1 MEGAAVIG
9 DEHDLEHAVQ
19 DELRLVE
26 AGHPDEEMSMP
37 IADWQFDPTDVQRYE
52 VGLHTLLGAVEAE
65 HDGEHQGPPA
75 L

>member
-1 MEGAAVIG
+1 VIG

-26 AGHPDEEMSMP
+26 AGHAEEEMSMP

-52 VGLHTLLGAVEAE
+52 VGLHSLLGAVEAE
-65 HDGEHQGPPA
+65 QDGGPQAP
-75 L
+75 

>member
-1 MEGAAVIG
+1 VIG
-9 DEHDLEHAVQ
+9 DEQDLEHAVQ

-26 AGHPDEEMSMP
+26 AGHPEEEMSMP
-37 IADWQFDPTDVQRYE
+37 IADWQFDPTDVERYE

-65 HDGEHQGPPA
+65 HE